1 MLDVELN
8 GPVLTLTMNRPEVRN
23 AINDEAIEGLTKAFT
38 ELGSGVRCVVLQG
51 AGKSFCSGGDL
62 EWMRKAANYTEEKNY
77 QDALK
82 LAALFHSISHCPAFV
97 IARVHGAAYGGGSG
111 LVAAADIAVASA
123 ETMFAFSEVKLGL
136 IAGTISPYV
145 IPKIGAGH
153 ARALFGT
160 GEAFGTER
168 ALRIGLIHEVGDLDE
183 LVARKVRQ
191 VLSVGP
197 HSVKES
203 KRLVNEAPLPVA
215 ETARRLARARASAE
229 GKEGVAAFLEKR
241 KASFVVDP

>member
-1 MLDVELN
+1 
-8 GPVLTLTMNRPEVRN
+8 
-23 AINDEAIEGLTKAFT
+23 
-38 ELGSGVRCVVLQG
+38 
-51 AGKSFCSGGDL
+51 
-62 EWMRKAANYTEEKNY
+62 
-77 QDALK
+77 
-82 LAALFHSISHCPAFV
+82 
-97 IARVHGAAYGGGSG
+97 GGGSG
-111 LVAAADIAVASA
+111 LVAAADVAIASP

-168 ALRIGLIHEVGDLDE
+168 AMRIGLIHEVGDLDE
-183 LVARKVRQ
+183 LVSAKVKQ

-197 HSVKES
+197 SAVAES
-203 KRLVNEAPLPVA
+203 KKLVNEEPLPVE
-215 ETARRLARARASAE
+215 ETARRLARARAGAE

>member
-1 MLDVELN
+1 
-8 GPVLTLTMNRPEVRN
+8 
-23 AINDEAIEGLTKAFT
+23 
-38 ELGSGVRCVVLQG
+38 
-51 AGKSFCSGGDL
+51 
-62 EWMRKAANYTEEKNY
+62 MRKAANYTEEENY

-82 LAALFHSISHCPAFV
+82 LAALFHSISHCRAFV

-111 LVAAADIAVASA
+111 LVAAADLAIASP

-168 ALRIGLIHEVGDLDE
+168 ALRTGLIHEVGDLDE
-183 LVARKVRQ
+183 LVPAKVKQ

-197 HSVKES
+197 EAVAES
-203 KRLVNEAPLPVA
+203 KRLVNAAPLPVE
-215 ETARRLARARASAE
+215 ETARRLARARAGAE

-241 KASFVVDP
+241 KAAFVVEP